1 MRIPVPTSR
10 AARRVHLSV
19 WDLICALVCPFLA
32 LYLRDAQVL
41 ADEAWGALFTYW
53 ALSTAFTLI
62 AFFVFRIHEEMA
74 HFFSVHNTIDIAR
87 AVILAEL
94 LTCMALFVINRLD
107 GIPRSTPIIH
117 GLLLASTLIATRVFV
132 CIVHGEDASTEY
144 QFRFGRTILIGAN
157 RFASMFI
164 KLLNAYSPDQ
174 QLVIGVLDERTAM
187 VGPAISGVRI
197 LGVPQHLEAIIDE
210 FLVHGV
216 QTEQVIIAGELDFL
230 SPEAAAEVQRVCED
244 RQINL
249 SLLPRMVGAN
259 LWQQRKARPLFAAAA
274 ATRSFAATAP
284 SFFRLKRAIDIIA
297 SLALILLL
305 LPLFTT
311 VAFLVIWDVGTPVLF
326 WQRRLGRDG
335 RSFLIYK
342 FRTLRAPFDSRGER
356 LPEKGRLSP
365 TGRLLRATR
374 LDELP
379 QLLNVLTGDMSLIGP
394 RPLLPEDQP
403 ANSAVRLSVRPGIT
417 GWAQVNGGKLV
428 SREEKEILDEW
439 YVRNASVSL
448 DLRIAMMTLKL
459 LLKTNDSSEEALAD
473 AAQAQS
479 RNIVTLRASQGHA
492 AAAMTETIG
501 YDRPFGEETNFGR

>member
-19 WDLICALVCPFLA
+19 WDLIWALVCPFLA

-174 QLVIGVLDERTAM
+174 QRVIGVLDERPAM
-187 VGPAISGVRI
+187 LGRAISGVRI
-197 LGVPQHLEAIIDE
+197 LGAPKHLEAIIDE

-216 QTEQVIIAGELDFL
+216 RTEQVVIAWELDLL
-230 SPEAAAEVQRVCED
+230 SREGARHVQRVCAE

-249 SLLPRMVGAN
+249 SLLPHMIGAH
-259 LWQQRKARPLFAAAA
+259 LWRRCEPASLSPSAIEA
-274 ATRSFAATAP
+274 RSFSTP
-284 SFFRLKRAIDIIA
+284 SFFRLKRAVDIVG
-297 SLALILLL
+297 SLALLLLL

-311 VAFLVIWDVGTPVLF
+311 VAFLVVWDVGLPVLF

-356 LPEKGRLSP
+356 LPESGRLSP

-459 LLKTNDSSEEALAD
+459 LLKTDDSSEEALAD

-479 RNIVTLRASQGHA
+479 RNVVTLRASQGHA